1 MLVVVQGDP
10 LQLASTVVG
19 LDILGPR
26 HPKLHSLLVARLGFQ
41 TAPDSQV
48 GQGGDRCPLGNVS
61 GTTTDVMAMS
71 LGPLLLVMSQGTIM
85 SSVKCL
91 GDHFF
96 LL

>member
-41 TAPDSQV
+41 TAPDSQ
-48 GQGGDRCPLGNVS
+48 S
-61 GTTTDVMAMS
+61 
-71 LGPLLLVMSQGTIM
+71 
-85 SSVKCL
+85 
-91 GDHFF
+91 
-96 LL
+96 

>member
-71 LGPLLLVMSQGTIM
+71 LGPLLLVMSQGTMM

-91 GDHFF
+91 
-96 LL
+96 

>member
-48 GQGGDRCPLGNVS
+48 GQGGYGCPLGNVS
-61 GTTTDVMAMS
+61 GITVGCT
-71 LGPLLLVMSQGTIM
+71 GGTINRPGVAGAVLQTA
-85 SSVKCL
+85 SSL
-91 GDHFF
+91 IN
-96 LL
+96 

>member
-48 GQGGDRCPLGNVS
+48 GQGGDRCPLGDVS
-61 GTTTDVMAMS
+61 GTTTVVIVMS
-71 LGPLLLVMSQGTIM
+71 LWDYYRCQSTPLRIEYTSEAKVLL
-85 SSVKCL
+85 
-91 GDHFF
+91 
-96 LL
+96 

>member
-10 LQLASTVVG
+10 LQLATTVVG

-48 GQGGDRCPLGNVS
+48 GQGGDIF
-61 GTTTDVMAMS
+61 GTTTVVIVMS
-71 LGPLLLVMSQGTIM
+71 LGPLLLSW
-85 SSVKCL
+85 
-91 GDHFF
+91 
-96 LL
+96 